1 MTITR
6 AQILRAVPTA
16 ERKNLDEF
24 VSTFN
29 KWADSFGLN
38 TPLRIV
44 HFLAQVFHE
53 SGNLKYM
60 EENLNYSA
68 SGLLK
73 TFPKYFT
80 KATASAYARKPEKI
94 ANRVYADRMG
104 NGNEVSG
111 DGWKFRG
118 RGLVQLTGK
127 DNYKAY
133 ARSKHCVGDL
143 MSHPEWLCK
152 YPGALKSAMWYW
164 QEHGL
169 NELAD
174 QDNVEA
180 VTRKVNGGFN
190 GLADRM
196 FLYRRFKKEIN

>member
-6 AQILRAVPTA
+6 AQILRAVPMA

-29 KWADSFGLN
+29 KWADSIGLN

-104 NGNEVSG
+104 NGNEASG

-118 RGLVQLTGK
+118 RGLIQLTGK

-143 MSHPEWLCK
+143 MGHPEWLCK

-174 QDNVEA
+174 RDNVEA

-190 GLADRM
+190 G
-196 FLYRRFKKEIN
+196 